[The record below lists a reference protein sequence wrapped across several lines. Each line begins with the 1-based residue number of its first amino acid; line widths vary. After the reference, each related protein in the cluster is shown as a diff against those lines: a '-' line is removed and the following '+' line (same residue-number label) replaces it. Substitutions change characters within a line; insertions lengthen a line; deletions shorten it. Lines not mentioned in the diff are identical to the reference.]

1 MKNGI
6 HETTEY
12 LELFLRNLLLGEK
25 NELHNRSMHVSGTL
39 YVKEEANIYAV
50 KANIEIS
57 KANIQKKLENIDD
70 EIFNKTIAHIMTLYD
85 KYGTSEMFNRKD
97 VEFATGLKATRAY
110 EIVKLLLDNGII
122 RLVKGHG
129 KGKYSFK

>member
-1 MKNGI
+1 M
-6 HETTEY
+6 
-12 LELFLRNLLLGEK
+12 
-25 NELHNRSMHVSGTL
+25 
-39 YVKEEANIYAV
+39 A
-50 KANIEIS
+50 
-57 KANIQKKLENIDD
+57 
-70 EIFNKTIAHIMTLYD
+70 LYD

-97 VEFATGLKATRAY
+97 VETATGLKATRAY